1 MTRTTPLPVLLL
13 IPLSAGAVAAADQAA
28 RIPLDRPYVDPV
40 NGFSLRPPLKTT
52 RRRTTAAG
60 RLVKWSR
67 RDDRT
72 GGILWTL
79 SVSRRSEPKL
89 QGADPGAW
97 ARQLASR
104 LRKTDLFETGS
115 YEIASLA
122 ARTALT
128 FRGITKGRVKFWQRR
143 VMIHLR
149 KHEFLEL
156 RISGPINM
164 QEKLDSIATAVLP
177 TLKITDPE
185 VSLARR
191 KADLAR
197 GRELLDG
204 LSDSKLSA
212 LIRSGPQWFVYTS
225 KGKPVGFMLK
235 IESLLGPAGRKGYH
249 VRTWMML
256 KVAPGQVTQIR
267 REMFAT
273 ADRSAESWSESGRET
288 VHGKTSRMSERGT
301 KSGDQITSTLVRR
314 SKTKTNNPVKVP
326 QANYLPRAM
335 AWLLHRVVDLK
346 KPAAYAFATYDAAG
360 NDFNL
365 RTFTVGKPLEIE
377 LGGRN
382 ARAVR
387 ATDQLSADSAP
398 ATMCLDEKGNLLTM
412 QAAGGLVMEAASEQA
427 VTRRFPNAKE
437 TIRSMGRQT
446 PPAPTGQK
454 QERRNE

>member
-1 MTRTTPLPVLLL
+1 MTRTTPLPALLL
-13 IPLSAGAVAAADQAA
+13 IPLCAGALAAADQAA
-28 RIPLDRPYVDPV
+28 QIPLDQPYIDPL

-52 RRRTTAAG
+52 RTRTTAAS

-72 GGILWTL
+72 GTILWTL
-79 SVSRRSEPKL
+79 SVSRCSEPKL
-89 QGADPGAW
+89 EGADPSAW
-97 ARQLASR
+97 AKQLASR
-104 LRKTDLFETGS
+104 LRKSDLFETGS
-115 YEIASLA
+115 YEIAPLA
-122 ARTALT
+122 AKTALT

-143 VMIHLR
+143 VMIHLH

-164 QEKLDSIATAVLP
+164 QEKLDSIATAVLA

-185 VSLARR
+185 VALARR
-191 KADLAR
+191 KANLAR

-204 LSDSKLSA
+204 LSDSKLRV
-212 LIRSGPQWFVYTS
+212 LIRTRPQWFLYSS

-235 IESLLGPAGRKGYH
+235 IESLLGPAGRKGYQ

-256 KVAPGQVTQIR
+256 KVAPGHLTQIR

-273 ADRSAESWSESGRET
+273 ADRSAESWSETGRKT
-288 VHGKTSRMSERGT
+288 VDGKISRMSERGART
-301 KSGDQITSTLVRR
+301 GEQITSTLLRG
-314 SKTKTNNPVKVP
+314 SKTKTNKPVKVP
-326 QANYLPRAM
+326 QAHYLPRAM
-335 AWLLHRVVDLK
+335 AWLLHRMVDLK
-346 KPAAYAFATYDAAG
+346 KPAAYAFATYDAAR

-365 RTFTVGKPLEIE
+365 RTFTVGKPQEIE

-382 ARAVR
+382 VRAVR
-387 ATDQLSADSAP
+387 VTDQLSADSAP
-398 ATMCLDEKGNLLTM
+398 ATMWLDEKGNLLTM

-437 TIRSMGRQT
+437 TIRSMGR
-446 PPAPTGQK
+446 
-454 QERRNE
+454 